1 MLAYGIAADCFD
13 EYLKIG
19 ESTALECMKNFCAGV
34 VQTFGEEYLRKPT
47 QADVDRL
54 LAVAEARDFPGMLGR
69 IHCMHWEWKNC
80 PTGWKGEFAKGN
92 YKVPTLIL
100 EAVASYDLWI
110 WHAFFGCP
118 GTINDLQVLDRS
130 PVFQELYEGQ
140 SPKCEY
146 VVNGRKYNT
155 GYYLSDGIYP
165 KWATFVKTIRLPQ
178 GPKAKL
184 FAERQ
189 EAVRKDIERA
199 FGVLQARFAI
209 IRGPARHLEKGEL
222 GMIMK
227 ACVILHNMIVEDE
240 RDSYGLAFD
249 YELVEGTTPEPTVRW
264 DHHPCYAAYLRKVV
278 QVHNPEQHARLQSDL
293 IEEIWS
299 RQLARQTS
307 HP

>member
-1 MLAYGIAADCFD
+1 MFSAGKKGLSPLTKCTAAVRMLAYGIAADCVD

-130 PVFQELYEGQ
+130 PVFQSYMKANLQ
-140 SPKCEY
+140 NVNMSSTVASTTPATTFLM
-146 VVNGRKYNT
+146 VSIQNGRHSSKQFVFLKGQRQNYSLNVKKQFEKT
-155 GYYLSDGIYP
+155 SRERLGCYKLDLLS
-165 KWATFVKTIRLPQ
+165 FVAPL
-178 GPKAKL
+178 
-184 FAERQ
+184 
-189 EAVRKDIERA
+189 
-199 FGVLQARFAI
+199 
-209 IRGPARHLEKGEL
+209 
-222 GMIMK
+222 
-227 ACVILHNMIVEDE
+227 
-240 RDSYGLAFD
+240 DSWRR
-249 YELVEGTTPEPTVRW
+249 ESWV
-264 DHHPCYAAYLRKVV
+264 
-278 QVHNPEQHARLQSDL
+278 
-293 IEEIWS
+293 
-299 RQLARQTS
+299 
-307 HP
+307 